1 MQALAL
7 FDLDGTLLPE
17 DSDHAFGQF
26 LAKEGWVDPSHHAQ
40 TNARF
45 LQDYRQACL
54 DITAYVAFATRFLQD
69 YALSD
74 CLALRQRFMDEV
86 IESFIRQEALDLI
99 ECHRQQGDTLVLIT
113 ATNSFVA
120 TPIAA
125 RLGIPHLIATELV
138 QDEKGRFTGEIAGI
152 PSFQAGKVARLNQ
165 WLVQQKQGVNSQT
178 LETLLAQ
185 SVFYS
190 DSVND
195 LPLLERVSRP
205 IATNPDARLRQIAQ
219 QRGWAILD
227 LFEARSE

>member
-26 LAKEGWVDPSHHAQ
+26 LAKEGWVDPTRHAQ
-40 TNARF
+40 KNARF
-45 LQDYRQACL
+45 FEDYRQARL
-54 DITAYVAFATRFLQD
+54 DITAYIAFATRFLRD
-69 YALSD
+69 YAWSE

-86 IESFIRQEALDLI
+86 VEPLIRPQALALI
-99 ECHRQQGDTLVLIT
+99 EQHRREGDTLVMIT
-113 ATNSFVA
+113 ATNAFVTA
-120 TPIAA
+120 PIAA

-138 QDEKGRFTGEIAGI
+138 QDEQGHFTGEIAGT

-165 WLVQQKQGVNSQT
+165 WLVQQKQGVEDAQA
-178 LETLLAQ
+178 LLAN
-185 SVFYS
+185 SIFYS

-195 LPLLERVSRP
+195 LPLLERVNRP
-205 IATNPDARLRQIAQ
+205 IATNPDDSLRQIAQ